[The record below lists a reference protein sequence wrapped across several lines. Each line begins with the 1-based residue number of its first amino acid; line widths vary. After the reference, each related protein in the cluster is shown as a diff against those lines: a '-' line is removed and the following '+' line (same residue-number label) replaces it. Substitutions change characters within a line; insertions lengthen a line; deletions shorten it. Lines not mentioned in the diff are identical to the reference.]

1 LSAGTRLT
9 RKERQADT
17 RARLM
22 ASASSVAA
30 QRGLEGASLDEIAHE
45 AGFTKGAI
53 YANFEGKEGLFL
65 AMLEDHFDARLADI
79 DRVLS
84 GGAAPVEQARQ
95 AGADFTGA
103 LSSEP
108 EWERLFLE
116 LVVYAARNE
125 SFRLEFVARYAQLRE
140 RIVELF
146 ERRARELDLEPPIP
160 PAAVV
165 AMSFA
170 MANGTAVERM
180 LEPEAIPDDLLP
192 TMMATFFSGL
202 KAQSE
207 QCEAD

>member
-1 LSAGTRLT
+1 MSTQTRLT

-22 ASASSVAA
+22 ESASQVAA
-30 QRGLEGASLDEIAHE
+30 RRGLEGASLDEIAAE

-53 YANFEGKEGLFL
+53 YANFESKEGLFL
-65 AMLEDHFDARLADI
+65 ALLEEHFDARLADI

-95 AGADFTGA
+95 AGADFIGA

-116 LVVYAARNE
+116 LVVYAVRNE
-125 SFRLEFVARYAQLRE
+125 SFRVEFVARYGQLRE

-146 ERRARELDLEPPIP
+146 ERRARELGIEPPIP
-160 PAAVV
+160 SGAVV
-165 AMSFA
+165 AMTFA

-180 LEPEAIPDDLLP
+180 LEPDAVPDDLLP

-202 KAQSE
+202 QS
-207 QCEAD
+207 QATRTP